1 MNDNNDKEMLRDTFP
16 SNSKTHKTEPSLSKP
31 EEKKQLEKVITGG
44 VRTKKRSFGKKIAE
58 TFLEDDTKSVT
69 SYIIH
74 DVLIP
79 AAKAMISDMV
89 GGGIEMLL
97 FGERRRGS
105 SSIRRDGGKSYTNY
119 GSFSSGSYRDKD
131 PRDRGG
137 RDLSKTARSQ
147 HDFGTIGL
155 DTRGEAED
163 VLSRLVDLT
172 IDYGQATVADLYDLV
187 GITGAFTDNRYGWT
201 DLRSASVRRDR
212 EGYVLDLP
220 RTQPLD

>member
-1 MNDNNDKEMLRDTFP
+1 MSENNNKELLKDTFP
-16 SNSKTHKTEPSLSKP
+16 SNSKTRKSIDQQDTEEKP
-31 EEKKQLEKVITGG
+31 EKLQKIITGG
-44 VRTKKRSFGKKIAE
+44 VKTKKRSFGKKMAE

-69 SYIIH
+69 SYILH

-105 SSIRRDGGKSYTNY
+105 SSIRRDGSRSYTSY
-119 GSFSSGSYRDKD
+119 GSYYRSDSRDNRPPSGREI
-131 PRDRGG
+131 
-137 RDLSKTARSQ
+137 SKTARAR
-147 HDFGTIGL
+147 HEFDDVVL

-172 IDYGQATVADLYDLV
+172 MDYGQATVADLYDLV
-187 GITGAFTDNRYGWT
+187 GITGSFTDNKWGWT
-201 DLRSASVRRDR
+201 DLRSASVSRVRD
-212 EGYVLDLP
+212 GYLINLP